1 MEDVMSLARLGVAL
15 LGLAL
20 APTALAKPVVTV
32 TVGVPQV
39 VIAPPAPVVVVQQPR
54 CPGPNN
60 VWVDGS
66 WRRDAYGRQI
76 WVAGHCVHRPVVVH
90 QHVVAPPPRTVIVY
104 R

>member
-1 MEDVMSLARLGVAL
+1 MSLARMGVIAL

-39 VIAPPAPVVVVQQPR
+39 VIAPAPVVVVHQSR
-54 CPGPNN
+54 CPGPNS

-76 WVAGHCVHRPVVVH
+76 WVGGHCAARPVVVH
-90 QHVVAPPPRTVIVY
+90 HHHAPPPPTRTVIV
-104 R
+104 RHH